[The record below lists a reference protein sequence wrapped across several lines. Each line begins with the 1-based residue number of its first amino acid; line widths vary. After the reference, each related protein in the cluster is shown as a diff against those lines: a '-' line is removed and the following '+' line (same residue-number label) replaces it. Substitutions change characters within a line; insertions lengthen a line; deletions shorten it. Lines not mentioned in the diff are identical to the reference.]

1 VEVKGS
7 AEILAELLL
16 RERID
21 DPGLFRERE
30 NIRTQDRK
38 VFFHCT
44 ASDVDNVAIQLDA
57 MLSLD
62 VLTLIYGIIG
72 FISCT
77 LGADDLQE
85 LKLGP
90 LAVAPFVG

>member
-1 VEVKGS
+1 MEVKNS

-16 RERID
+16 GKCIY
-21 DPGLFRERE
+21 DPGLFREGE
-30 NIRTQDRK
+30 DIRTQDRE

-44 ASDVDNVAIQLDA
+44 ASDVDNVAIELDA

-90 LAVAPFVG
+90 LTIAPFVG